1 MSPRPHLAA
10 VPMKLAEEDKDV
22 NEGGGTKTREEENS
36 RDIPGMHYE
45 DLMTKWT

>member
-1 MSPRPHLAA
+1 MLKRTL
-10 VPMKLAEEDKDV
+10 VRVQVGEDKDV